1 MTRNLNYLFKTASE
15 NTEKGNKY
23 KVEYKIIQINLN
35 YNNGKKFT
43 KSEELIIM
51 LDLNK
56 EDLEEL
62 AEKSDKVKK
71 YKDNVDKAN
80 NDEFIVNWINREEEQ
95 KQYEEVL
102 YEKAIEKTNID
113 NAKKMLELNI
123 DLEIISKVT
132 GLMIEKIE
140 SLRN

>member
-1 MTRNLNYLFKTASE
+1 
-15 NTEKGNKY
+15 
-23 KVEYKIIQINLN
+23 
-35 YNNGKKFT
+35 
-43 KSEELIIM
+43 M

-71 YKDNVDKAN
+71 YKDNVDEAN
-80 NDEFIVNWINREEEQ
+80 NDEFIVNWTSSEEEQ

-123 DLEIISKVT
+123 DLEIIAKVT
-132 GLMIEKIE
+132 GLTIEKIE

>member
-1 MTRNLNYLFKTASE
+1 M
-15 NTEKGNKY
+15 
-23 KVEYKIIQINLN
+23 
-35 YNNGKKFT
+35 
-43 KSEELIIM
+43 LI
-51 LDLNK
+51 LNK

-71 YKDNVDKAN
+71 YKDNVDEAN
-80 NDEFIVNWINREEEQ
+80 NDEFIVNWISREEEQ

-123 DLEIISKVT
+123 DLEIIAKVT
-132 GLMIEKIE
+132 GLTIEKIE

>member
-23 KVEYKIIQINLN
+23 KVEHKIIQINLN

-43 KSEELIIM
+43 KGEELIIM

-56 EDLEEL
+56 ENLEEL

-80 NDEFIVNWINREEEQ
+80 NDEFIVNWISREEE
-95 KQYEEVL
+95 
-102 YEKAIEKTNID
+102 
-113 NAKKMLELNI
+113 
-123 DLEIISKVT
+123 
-132 GLMIEKIE
+132 
-140 SLRN
+140 